1 MLTRSF
7 LILAGGALATMLAL
21 ACPAPAAASQPG
33 SGLTEIPDPEL
44 ELMRGRYTVGGNSV
58 AWFGVTM
65 ISTWTD
71 AAGRTL
77 EGGMTL
83 GMDFTKGG
91 QVPVVSFT
99 PVVSI
104 TDADAPLPVTTA
116 GSRSIDGS
124 GLANASGLLQSV
136 QLAGDGNTA
145 SNLAH
150 LRVREGTGAP
160 DGMAAP
166 MYGHDAVSRLGNASV
181 LAGFDGDTARVKLQ
195 IDGQGAVEQWIRSGS
210 VGQSI
215 QLAADHQVAANR
227 LQIDLVQQPLA
238 AQAMLA
244 QNVAQAM
251 VTARG
256 IGPGL

>member
-1 MLTRSF
+1 MFTRSF

-21 ACPAPAAASQPG
+21 ACPAPVAASQPG

-44 ELMRGRYTVGGNSV
+44 ELMRGRYTIGGNSV

-83 GMDFTKGG
+83 GMDFSDGG
-91 QVPVVSFT
+91 QVPQVSFT

-104 TDADAPLPVTTA
+104 TDADAPLPGTAA
-116 GSRSIDGS
+116 GSRTID
-124 GLANASGLLQSV
+124 ASGLDNAAGLVQSV
-136 QLAGDGNTA
+136 QVAGDGNAA
-145 SNLAH
+145 SNLAQ

-160 DGMAAP
+160 SGAAP
-166 MYGHDAVSRLGNASV
+166 LYGHDVASRVGDASV
-181 LAGFDGDTARVKLQ
+181 LAGFDGSTARVKLQ

-210 VGQSI
+210 VGQGV
-215 QLAADHQVAANR
+215 QLTGDHHNVTNR
-227 LQIDLVQQPLA
+227 LQIDLVQQPA
-238 AQAMLA
+238 MAQALLA

-251 VTARG
+251 VMARG
-256 IGPGL
+256 IGPGN